1 MSTQKYV
8 FKLITKVFIFAIISI
23 IVFNYLLASPIISN
37 ELALGQMTNGNEM
50 YVLAQAYDKAE
61 SIILIIYSCTAA
73 LLAGT
78 TIYDTY
84 KFISTK
90 NKGEN

>member
-1 MSTQKYV
+1 MSTRKYV
-8 FKLITKVFIFAIISI
+8 FKLIVKLFIFTIISVI
-23 IVFNYLLASPIISN
+23 TFNYLLTSPIISN
-37 ELALGQMTNGNEM
+37 ELALGQMTNSNEM

-61 SIILIIYSCTAA
+61 SIILIIYSCITAF
-73 LLAGT
+73 LTGT